1 MFFSAYVCGEKEGLM
16 LEKPYY
22 MGETLNGTLGL
33 DIEAEKK
40 VMDEKLKQLKA
51 ENASEKSITTA
62 MKELGLERCAFI
74 VNLLLNNR
82 IINDF
87 FLFNIV
93 IYQRPIL

>member
-1 MFFSAYVCGEKEGLM
+1 M

-22 MGETLNGTLGL
+22 MGETLNETLGL

-62 MKELGLERCAFI
+62 MKELGLERYAFI
-74 VNLLLNNR
+74 VNLLLNNSQLKR
-82 IINDF
+82 YSDNSSSTDKIIDKF
-87 FLFNIV
+87 LLFND
-93 IYQRPIL
+93 LF

>member
-1 MFFSAYVCGEKEGLM
+1 M

-22 MGETLNGTLGL
+22 MGETLNETLGL

-62 MKELGLERCAFI
+62 MKELGLERYAFI
-74 VNLLLNNR
+74 VNLLLNNS
-82 IINDF
+82 
-87 FLFNIV
+87 
-93 IYQRPIL
+93 